1 MTDRSLTIPPN
12 DARIHV
18 LAARPEAGIETTT
31 HLSRLRG
38 EAPGGGLADA
48 LGAPVDPSGVEAFS
62 AQDVESMGLRAYL
75 ASAHDAD
82 PGALETDAVWLDQL
96 RGTVVVVTPKAL
108 PAGGT
113 LTLSEELHMVGSYPT
128 AAADHSAAALPR
140 RSPDEVPRVATPGA
154 STGDATP
161 NRTILWTV
169 LAALALAAIL
179 VLAL

>member
-1 MTDRSLTIPPN
+1 MTDRSLALPPH
-12 DARIHV
+12 DTRIHV

-38 EAPGGGLADA
+38 ETPGGSLADA

-75 ASAHDAD
+75 SSAYDVD
-82 PGALETDAVWLDQL
+82 PGALETDAVWLDAL

-108 PAGGT
+108 PQGGT
-113 LTLSEELHMVGSYPT
+113 LDLADDLHMVGSYPT
-128 AAADHSAAALPR
+128 ATADHAAAALPR
-140 RSPDEVPRVATPGA
+140 EAPEEVPRTATPA
-154 STGDATP
+154 TSTGDTTP
-161 NRTILWTV
+161 NRTILWIV
-169 LAALALAAIL
+169 LGALVLAAIL